1 MEYELIPAETPE
13 MWTIR
18 VYLAHELCGK
28 LRVSTTT
35 KDDLVTKFGELGWTE
50 RT

>member
-1 MEYELIPAETPE
+1 

-18 VYLAHELCGK
+18 VYLGDELCGK
-28 LRVSTTT
+28 LRVSTAT
-35 KDDLVTKFGELGWTE
+35 KDDLVTKFIELGWTE